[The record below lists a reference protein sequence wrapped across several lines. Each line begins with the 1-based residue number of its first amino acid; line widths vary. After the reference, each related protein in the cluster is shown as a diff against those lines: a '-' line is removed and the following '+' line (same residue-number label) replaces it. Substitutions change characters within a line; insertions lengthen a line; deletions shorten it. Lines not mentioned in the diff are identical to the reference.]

1 MEKKQENALIVAARE
16 KFELACKDAQQLTI
30 VNNFGAAFVAVGV
43 VNKLREAL
51 TDEVMTQVFMPLM
64 NTTIGF
70 RTDRDPKRKHKNGKS
85 PIPYDIPVVRDAI
98 IDAVAFGLLPTGNQ
112 MNIIAERMYPTK
124 EGYTALLR
132 KIGCKYFIS
141 YAQPRISENTADVDC
156 KIAYE
161 YGSEKKSFSY
171 TANVKRDSYSSIDQI
186 KGKAERKA
194 KKVLYEF
201 ITGVDLGDADEA
213 SAEPVDEQEQ
223 PAQVVNIPEAKVVE
237 SKVVEAPAKPA
248 DAPQPA
254 APTPAPSKPAGG
266 RAPRP
271 SIFDE

>member
-1 MEKKQENALIVAARE
+1 MANKQEEQNALIVVARE
-16 KFELACKDAQQLTI
+16 KFELACKDAQQLQI

-43 VNKLREAL
+43 VSKLREAL
-51 TDEVMTQVFMPLM
+51 TDEVMKQVFMPLM

-70 RTDRDPKRKHKNGKS
+70 RTDRDPKRVDRNGKS

-141 YAQPRISENTADVDC
+141 YGAPRLGENTADVDC
-156 KIAYE
+156 KISYE
-161 YGSEKKSFSY
+161 YGNEKKSFGY
-171 TANVKRDSYSSIDQI
+171 VANVKKDGYSSIDQI

-213 SAEPVDEQEQ
+213 SGDPVDEQQQ
-223 PAQVVNIPEAKVVE
+223 PAEVVNIPEAPGAVK
-237 SKVVEAPAKPA
+237 EAPEKPVVVSESPKPTP
-248 DAPQPA
+248 DSPQKPVGKS
-254 APTPAPSKPAGG
+254 PTPA
-266 RAPRP
+266 
-271 SIFDE
+271 IFND

>member
-1 MEKKQENALIVAARE
+1 MEKKQEENALIVMARE

-51 TDEVMTQVFMPLM
+51 TDDVMKQVFMPLM

-70 RTDRDPKRKHKNGKS
+70 RTDRDPKRVDKNGRA
-85 PIPYDIPVVRDAI
+85 PQPYSIAVVRDAI
-98 IDAVAFGLLPTGNQ
+98 IDAVAFGLMPTGNQ
-112 MNIIAERMYPTK
+112 MNIISERMYPTK

-141 YAQPRISENTADVDC
+141 YGTPKLNENTADVEC
-156 KIAYE
+156 RISYE
-161 YGSEKKSFSY
+161 YGAEKKSFNY
-171 TANVKRDSYSSIDQI
+171 TANVKKDGYSSIDQI

-194 KKVLYEF
+194 KKTLYEYL
-201 ITGVDLGDADEA
+201 TGVDLGDADET
-213 SAEPVDEQEQ
+213 SSDPVDEQEQ
-223 PAQVVNIPEAKVVE
+223 PAEVVAIPVTAEN
-237 SKVVEAPAKPA
+237 APAKPV
-248 DAPQPA
+248 DEPERP
-254 APTPAPSKPAGG
+254 APTPSPSTKPVG